1 VKFTILIY
9 RDRTHLQLQQLT
21 EHGVAVRIVDNIHE
35 AREHLDRLESFQAIV
50 VDVQSDVE
58 RALEFCDIVHVL
70 DPKMPIIFVRSSQ
83 RVSLS
88 PHSATRNLNPD
99 INQAELVAEI
109 LDVLESHS
117 TSERK
122 PA

>member
-1 VKFTILIY
+1 MKSTIFIY
-9 RDRTHLQLQQLT
+9 RDRTHLQLQELS
-21 EHGVAVRIVDNIHE
+21 ENGVAAQIVDNIHE
-35 AREHLDRLESFQAIV
+35 ARAHLERLSSYEAIV

-83 RVSLS
+83 RLSLA
-88 PHSATRNLNPD
+88 PHSATRILNPD
-99 INQAELVAEI
+99 VEHAELVAEI
-109 LDVLESHS
+109 LNVLDSDS
-117 TSERK
+117 SSERK